1 MINYCAQKIEK
12 QTVKNKKMEDKKVEE
27 TKEEIIFLT
36 YDIETFLSIFC
47 VVFKYRGR
55 YKTFEISERKD
66 QYEELI
72 AFLKEGALK
81 RWFFTGFNNVRFDGQ
96 VLQWLIE
103 AKEPFK
109 KLTGKTKAKHIM
121 EFAQSVIT
129 KINNK
134 EFPPYQESK
143 LSCQQLDLFL
153 QSHYNNRARST
164 SLKWLEYSMNWKK
177 IQDLPY
183 KFDEVLEIDK
193 FDEVIDYCHNDVD
206 ATEEFFKKSEKLIQL
221 RFTQQ
226 SENPHLELFNK
237 SDSSIGEALFLDLMS
252 EKLDIEKSKLKKMQ
266 TRRKTIEL
274 KDIILPYIQFET
286 PEFNSV
292 LEFFKEQVITED
304 TKDAFKHLMIF
315 DEGEYFYGLG
325 GLHFARGNSIFQSDD
340 EKIVLSIDFASF
352 YPNISIKN
360 KFFPE
365 HLSEAF
371 CVLYEELFE
380 KRKLIPK
387 SNPQNTAI
395 KLLLNSAFGKGGDE
409 YSFLYDKL
417 FQMAI
422 TVNGQLILSMLCEQL
437 SKVDGVKIV
446 MANTDGLE
454 LIVPKNKKREVYNTC
469 VSIENLTQLQL
480 EYSVYDKLFTR
491 DINNYLGIDTDGK
504 IKTKGAFEIDVEL
517 HKNRSQRIVQIAVMR
532 YFVYNVPVEETI
544 KNHLSV
550 GNYGKIENQ
559 GIYDFCIG
567 KKIQSNQHYTLE
579 KEDGELIKTV
589 DDKVIRFY
597 VSSNGDYLRKNYS
610 DGRKEITVGGSKIK
624 MFMDYYDSKNYE
636 IDYEYYINQTFKI
649 IHSVDGTEERLEN
662 ERKALIEQKKRERE
676 EDNYLKFIILKTP
689 TQLQYNSYWRQ
700 YLADIHGEP
709 EEIRPSK
716 TKTVLQ

>member
-1 MINYCAQKIEK
+1 
-12 QTVKNKKMEDKKVEE
+12 MEDKKVEE
-27 TKEEIIFLT
+27 NKEQIIFLT

-47 VVFKYRGR
+47 VVFKYQGR

-81 RWFFTGFNNVRFDGQ
+81 RWFFVGFNNCRFDAQ
-96 VLQWLIE
+96 VLQWLME
-103 AKEPFK
+103 AKDSFK

-121 EFAQSVIT
+121 EFAQSVIE
-129 KINNK
+129 KINRK

-153 QSHYNNRARST
+153 QNHYNNRARST
-164 SLKWLEYSMNWKK
+164 SLKWIEYSMNWKK
-177 IQDLPY
+177 VQDLPY

-193 FDEVIDYCHNDVD
+193 FDDIILYCHNDVD
-206 ATEEFFKKSEKLIQL
+206 ATEEFFKKSEKLVEL

-226 SENPHLELFNK
+226 MENPHLELFNK

-274 KDIILPYIQFET
+274 KDIILPYIKFET

-292 LEFFKEQVITED
+292 LDFFKEQIITED
-304 TKDAFKHLMIF
+304 TKDAFKHLMVF
-315 DEGEYFYGLG
+315 DEGDYFYGLG
-325 GLHFARGNSIFQSDD
+325 GLHFARGNSIFNSN
-340 EKIVLSIDFASF
+340 EKEIVLSIDFASF

-360 KFFPE
+360 RFYPE

-395 KLLLNSAFGKGGDE
+395 KLLLNAAFGKGGDE

-437 SKVDGVKIV
+437 SKIEGVKIV

-454 LIVPKNKKREVYNTC
+454 LIVPKDKKREVYNTC
-469 VSIENLTQLQL
+469 VSIENLTELQL

-491 DINNYLGIDTDGK
+491 DINNYLGIDTNGK
-504 IKTKGAFEIDVEL
+504 LKMKGAFEIDVEM

-532 YFVYNVPVEETI
+532 YFIHNVPVEETV

-567 KKIQSNQHYTLE
+567 KKIQSNQNYTLE
-579 KEDGELIKTV
+579 DNQENIIKNIN
-589 DDKVIRFY
+589 DKVIRFY
-597 VSSNGDYLRKNYS
+597 VSNNGDNLRKNYN
-610 DGRKEITVGGSKIK
+610 DGRKEITVGGSKIT

-636 IDYEYYINQTFKI
+636 IDYDYYINQAFRI
-649 IHSVDGTEERLEN
+649 IHSVDGTEERLEA
-662 ERKALIEQKKRERE
+662 ERKALIEQKKKERE
-676 EDNYLKFIILKTP
+676 QENYIKFCIDKIP
-689 TQLQYNSYWRQ
+689 TQLQYSNYNREWLQ
-700 YLADIHGEP
+700 EKYGIPA
-709 EEIRPSK
+709 EIKPSK
-716 TKTVLQ
+716 TKIKE